1 MKLKPLAVKPKSL
14 VGLFALFVC
23 LLPTPLPARAQQT
36 QPASAATDSE
46 KLNQLFENAFADY
59 LRLHPVVAT
68 AIGDHRYDDQFPN
81 DISEEF
87 RAQEKEIYVKYLRE
101 LGTINRNALVGQDR
115 LSYDTF
121 KLQAETAFEG
131 YNFRINLTPINQF
144 SDTTSSFA
152 QLASGRSLHPFKTV
166 KNYEDFLGRM
176 RGFQIWVD
184 TAIANMRKG
193 VAAGVVLPRILVEKK
208 LPQLSALLPSDVKQ
222 SLFYQPVTSLPADFS
237 AEDKARLTENYA
249 RAITEIIYPSYRKLY
264 DFLKDEYLPKSR
276 STVGLSAVPKGRE
289 EYAYRVKSITT
300 TRLTPDQ
307 IHQIGLDEVRRI
319 RSEMERVKEQVGFKG
334 DLKAFFEFVRTDP
347 KFNPFKN
354 AEEVLA
360 AYRAIE
366 ARLQTNLPNYFG
378 VIPKAKFEIRQTEK
392 FREAGASEEYNT
404 GSPDGSRPGVFY
416 VPIPDPTKYQVIR
429 MESLFLHEAIP
440 GHHYQL
446 SLQQEQ
452 KNLPKFRQFGGNGA
466 YVEGWA
472 LYTESLGKELGLYT
486 DPYQYF
492 GMLSAEMH
500 RAIRLVVDTGIHS
513 QGWTREQAIKYSLE
527 NEPLTEDKV
536 IAEVERYIA
545 IPGQALAY
553 KIGQLKIL
561 ELRRKS
567 ERELGAKFSIR
578 EFHDEIL
585 KDGAL
590 PLDVLER
597 KIDEWIASRKQQKS

>member
-1 MKLKPLAVKPKSL
+1 MKLKSIVVICSL
-14 VGLFALFVC
+14 LFC
-23 LLPTPLPARAQQT
+23 LLPTQAQQT
-36 QPASAATDSE
+36 SSAKSESE
-46 KLNQLFENAFADY
+46 KLNKLLDNSWEDY
-59 LRLHPVVAT
+59 LKLNPITAT

-81 DISEEF
+81 DISEES
-87 RAQEKEIYVKYLRE
+87 RATEKALYAKYLKE
-101 LGTINRNALVGQDR
+101 LTSIERNALVGQDR

-121 KLQAETAFEG
+121 KLQTENAFERF
-131 YNFRINLTPINQF
+131 NFDTQLTPINQF
-144 SDTTSSFA
+144 GDTTSTFA
-152 QLASGRSLHPFKTV
+152 QLASGRSLHPFKSV
-166 KNYEDFLGRM
+166 KNYEDFLGRV

-193 VAAGVVLPRILVEKK
+193 MTLGVVQPRILIEKK
-208 LPQLSALLPSDVKQ
+208 LPQIDSLLVSDIKQ
-222 SLFYQPVTSLPADFS
+222 SLFYQPITNLPADFS
-237 AEDKARLTENYA
+237 AADKARLTESYTK
-249 RAITEIIYPSYRKLY
+249 AITETIYPAYRKLR
-264 DFLKDEYLPKSR
+264 DFLKDEYLPKTRAS
-276 STVGLSAVPKGRE
+276 VGLSAIPKGKE
-289 EYAYRVKSITT
+289 EYAFRARFVTT
-300 TRLTPDQ
+300 TKLTPDE
-307 IHQIGLDEVRRI
+307 IHQLGLSEVRRI
-319 RSEMERVKEQVGFKG
+319 RGEMEKVKEQVGFKG
-334 DLKAFFEFVRTDP
+334 DLNAFFEFVRTDP
-347 KFNPFKN
+347 KFNPFKT
-354 AEEVLA
+354 ADEVLT

-366 ARLQTNLPNYFG
+366 ARLQTNLPKYFAI
-378 VIPKAKFEIRQTEK
+378 VPQAKFEIRQTEK
-392 FREAGASEEYNT
+392 FREAGASEQYSAA
-404 GSPDGSRPGVFY
+404 SPDGSRPGVFY
-416 VPIPDPTKYQVIR
+416 VPIPDPTRYQLIR

-440 GHHYQL
+440 GHHYQI

-466 YVEGWA
+466 YIEGWG

-492 GMLSAEMH
+492 GMLSAEIH

-513 QGWTREQAIKYSLE
+513 KGWTREQAIKYSLE

-561 ELRRKS
+561 ELRHKS

-578 EFHDEIL
+578 DFHDEIL

-597 KIDEWIASRKQQKS
+597 KINEWIAAQKKSA

>member
-1 MKLKPLAVKPKSL
+1 MKLKSL
-14 VGLFALFVC
+14 VVTFGLLLC
-23 LLPTPLPARAQQT
+23 LIPAPAPARAQT
-36 QPASAATDSE
+36 ATTKSASTDSDR
-46 KLNQLFENAFADY
+46 LNQLLEAAFADY
-59 LRLHPVVAT
+59 LRLHPVMAT
-68 AIGDHRYDDQFPN
+68 AIGDHRYDDQFPT

-87 RAQEKEIYVKYLRE
+87 RAAEKSVYTKYLSE
-101 LGTINRNALVGQDR
+101 LETINRNALIGQDR

-121 KLQAETAFEG
+121 KFQTETALEG
-131 YNFRINLTPINQF
+131 YKFNDNLTPINQF
-144 SDTTSSFA
+144 ADTTTFFA

-176 RGFQIWVD
+176 RGFQMWVD

-193 VAAGVVLPRILVEKK
+193 EATGVVLPRILVEKK
-208 LPQLSALLPSDVKQ
+208 LPQLSALLVSDIKQ
-222 SLFYQPVTSLPADFS
+222 SLFYQPIANLPADFS

-249 RAITEIIYPSYRKLY
+249 KAINEIVYPSYRKLY

-276 STVGLSAVPKGRE
+276 STVGLSAIPGGKE
-289 EYAYRVKSITT
+289 QYSYRVRFITT
-300 TRLTPDQ
+300 TKLTPDQ
-307 IHQIGLDEVRRI
+307 IHKIGLDEVRRI
-319 RSEMERVKEQVGFKG
+319 RGEMEKVKEQVGFKG
-334 DLKAFFEFVRTDP
+334 DLNAFFEFVRTDP
-347 KFNPFKN
+347 KFNPFKT
-354 AEEVLA
+354 AEEVLI

-366 ARLQTNLPNYFG
+366 ARLQASLPNYFG
-378 VIPKAKFEIRQTEK
+378 IIPKAKFEIRETEK
-392 FREAGASEEYNT
+392 FREAGASEEYRT
-404 GSPDGSRPGVFY
+404 GSPDGSRAGVFY
-416 VPIPDPTKYQVIR
+416 VPIPDPTKYQLIR

-466 YVEGWA
+466 YVEGWG

-513 QGWTREQAIKYSLE
+513 SGWTREQAIKYSLE

-553 KIGQLKIL
+553 KIGQLRIL
-561 ELRRKS
+561 ELRRES
-567 ERELGAKFSIR
+567 QHELGAKFSIR
-578 EFHDEIL
+578 DFHDEIL

-597 KIDEWIASRKQQKS
+597 KIDEWIARQRQTANSQKQ

>member
-1 MKLKPLAVKPKSL
+1 MKTMKLKSL
-14 VGLFALFVC
+14 IVSCAL
-23 LLPTPLPARAQQT
+23 LLCIIPTLPPTHAQQT
-36 QPASAATDSE
+36 QTAATTDSA

-59 LRLHPVVAT
+59 LRSHPVVAT
-68 AIGDHRYDDQFPN
+68 SIGDHRYDDQFPT

-87 RAQEKEIYVKYLRE
+87 RAQEKAVFAKYLRE
-101 LGTINRNALVGQDR
+101 LETINRDALVGQDR

-121 KLQAETAFEG
+121 QLLAETTLEG
-131 YNFRINLTPINQF
+131 FQFNGYLTPINQF
-144 SDTTSSFA
+144 ADTTAFFA

-166 KNYEDFLGRM
+166 KNYEDFLSRA
-176 RGFQIWVD
+176 RGFQMWVD

-193 VAAGVVLPRILVEKK
+193 MATGIVLPRILVEKK
-208 LPQLSALLPSDVKQ
+208 LPQLSALTPADIKQ
-222 SLFYQPVTSLPADFS
+222 SLFYQPVTNLPADFS
-237 AEDKARLTENYA
+237 ATDKARLTESYTN
-249 RAITEIIYPSYRKLY
+249 AINEIIYPSYRKLY

-276 STVGLSAVPKGRE
+276 STVGLSAIPKGKE
-289 EYAYRVKSITT
+289 EYAYRVRLITT
-300 TRLTPDQ
+300 TKLTPEQ
-307 IHQIGLDEVRRI
+307 IHKIGLDEVARI
-319 RSEMERVKEQVGFKG
+319 RGEMEKVKEQVGFKG
-334 DLKAFFEFVRTDP
+334 NLNAFFEFVRTDP
-347 KFNPFKN
+347 KFNPFKT
-354 AEEVLA
+354 AEEVLI

-378 VIPKAKFEIRQTEK
+378 ITPKGKFEIRQTEK
-392 FREAGASEEYNT
+392 FREAGASEEYST

-416 VPIPDPTKYQVIR
+416 VPIPDPTKYQLIR

-440 GHHYQL
+440 GHHYQI

-452 KNLPKFRQFGGNGA
+452 TGLPKFRQFGGNGA

-513 QGWTREQAIKYSLE
+513 KGWTREQAIKYSLE

-561 ELRRKS
+561 ELRRKA
-567 ERELGAKFSIR
+567 ERVLGAKFSIKD
-578 EFHDEIL
+578 FHDEVL

-590 PLDVLER
+590 PLEVLER
-597 KIDEWIASRKQQKS
+597 KINEWIARRK

>member
-1 MKLKPLAVKPKSL
+1 MRLKSL
-14 VGLFALFVC
+14 VVIFAL
-23 LLPTPLPARAQQT
+23 LLCVIPAREQQAK
-36 QPASAATDSE
+36 PAATTDSAR
-46 KLNQLFENAFADY
+46 LNQLLENAFADY
-59 LRLHPVVAT
+59 LRLHPIFAT
-68 AIGDHRYDDQFPN
+68 AIGDHRYDDQFAN

-87 RAQEKEIYVKYLRE
+87 RAQEKENYIKYMRE
-101 LGTINRNALVGQDR
+101 LVTIDRNALVGQDR
-115 LSYDTF
+115 LSYDVF
-121 KLQAETAFEG
+121 KFQTETAFEG
-131 YNFRINLTPINQF
+131 YNFHLNLTPINQF
-144 SDTTSSFA
+144 SDATSTFA

-193 VAAGVVLPRILVEKK
+193 VAAGIVLPRILVEKK
-208 LPQLSALLPSDVKQ
+208 LPQLTALLPSDVKQ
-222 SLFYQPVTSLPADFS
+222 SLFYQPITNLPVNFS
-237 AEDKARLTENYA
+237 AEDKARLTESYTK
-249 RAITEIIYPSYRKLY
+249 AISEIVYPSYRKLY

-276 STVGLSAVPKGRE
+276 STVGLSAIPKGKE
-289 EYAYRVKSITT
+289 EYSYRVKLITT
-300 TRLTPDQ
+300 TSLTPDQ

-319 RSEMERVKEQVGFKG
+319 RSEMEKVKEQVGFKG

-378 VIPKAKFEIRQTEK
+378 ISPKGKFEIRQTEK
-392 FREAGASEEYNT
+392 FREAGASEEYST

-416 VPIPDPTKYQVIR
+416 VPIPDPTKYQLIR

-440 GHHYQL
+440 GHHYQF

-452 KNLPKFRQFGGNGA
+452 TNLPKFRQFGGNGA
-466 YVEGWA
+466 YAEGWA

-513 QGWTREQAIKYSLE
+513 RGWTREEAIKYSLE

-545 IPGQALAY
+545 IPGQATAY

-561 ELRRKS
+561 ELRHKA
-567 ERELGAKFSIR
+567 ERELGAKFSIK
-578 EFHDEIL
+578 EFHDEVL

-597 KIDEWIASRKQQKS
+597 KINEWIARKRKE

>member
-1 MKLKPLAVKPKSL
+1 MKLKSL
-14 VGLFALFVC
+14 VVLCALFLC
-23 LLPTPLPARAQQT
+23 LLPTPLRTRAQQT
-36 QPASAATDSE
+36 KTASAATESA
-46 KLNQLFENAFADY
+46 KLNQLLENAFADY
-59 LRLHPVVAT
+59 LRLHPVLAT
-68 AIGDHRYDDQFPN
+68 AIGDHRYDDQFTN
-81 DISEEF
+81 DISDEF
-87 RAQEKEIYVKYLRE
+87 RAQEKEIYLKYLRE

-131 YNFRINLTPINQF
+131 YNFNINLTPINQF
-144 SDTTSSFA
+144 SDATLSFA
-152 QLASGRSLHPFKTV
+152 QLASGQSLHPFKTV
-166 KNYEDFLGRM
+166 KNYEDFLGRI
-176 RGFQIWVD
+176 RGFQIWVN
-184 TAIANMRKG
+184 TAVANMRKG
-193 VAAGVVLPRILVEKK
+193 MAAGVVLPRILVEKK

-222 SLFYQPVTSLPADFS
+222 SLFYQPITNLPADFS
-237 AEDKARLTENYA
+237 AEDKARLTESYTK
-249 RAITEIIYPSYRKLY
+249 AINEIIYPSYRKLY

-276 STVGLSAVPKGRE
+276 SSVGLSATPKGKE
-289 EYAYRVKSITT
+289 EYAYNVKLITT
-300 TRLTPDQ
+300 TRMTPDQ
-307 IHQIGLDEVRRI
+307 IHRIGLDEVRRI
-319 RSEMERVKEQVGFKG
+319 RSEMEKVKEQVGFKG

-378 VIPKAKFEIRQTEK
+378 IIPKAKFEIRQTEK
-392 FREAGASEEYNT
+392 FREAGASEEYET

-416 VPIPDPTKYQVIR
+416 VPIPDPAKYQLIR

-452 KNLPKFRQFGGNGA
+452 TNLPKFRQFGGNGA

-567 ERELGAKFSIR
+567 ERELGAKFSIK

-597 KIDEWIASRKQQKS
+597 KIDEWIARKKQK